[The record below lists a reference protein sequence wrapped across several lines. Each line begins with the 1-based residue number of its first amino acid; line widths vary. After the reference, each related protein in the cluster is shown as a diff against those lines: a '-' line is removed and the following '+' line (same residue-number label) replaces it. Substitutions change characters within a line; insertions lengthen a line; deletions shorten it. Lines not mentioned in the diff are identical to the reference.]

1 MTCIPPYSHSVS
13 VLYIIP
19 PDEKPTM
26 PLLLSFPGNINIAQQ
41 IGATSTVFGT
51 LLLNDDNQ
59 ERVTALAKQ
68 FGNEAS
74 EVNMAILREW
84 LRGSGVKPVTW
95 GKLVE
100 VLKKCKLDELAEKI
114 ESHFKCKL
122 HTPGTRRINFRPLWV
137 PVVFLC
143 YNLLVR

>member
-1 MTCIPPYSHSVS
+1 
-13 VLYIIP
+13 
-19 PDEKPTM
+19 M

-41 IGATSTVFGT
+41 IGTTYTVFGT
-51 LLLNDDNQ
+51 FLLNDDNQ

-84 LRGSGVKPVTW
+84 LQGSGVTPVTW

-100 VLKKCKLDELAEKI
+100 VLKKCRPDVAEKI
-114 ESHFKCKL
+114 KSHFKCISYIL
-122 HTPGTRRINFRPLWV
+122 PGHRIM
-137 PVVFLC
+137 
-143 YNLLVR
+143 

>member
-1 MTCIPPYSHSVS
+1 MTFLSFSFSLDLSRS

-19 PDEKPTM
+19 PDGKPTM
-26 PLLLSFPGNINIAQQ
+26 PLLLSFPGNMNITQQ
-41 IGATSTVFGT
+41 IGTTSTVFGT
-51 LLLNDDNQ
+51 FLLNDDNQ

-68 FGNEAS
+68 FGNDTS

-84 LRGSGVKPVTW
+84 LQGSGVKPVTW

-100 VLKKCKLDELAEKI
+100 VLKKCRLDELAEKI

-122 HTPGTRRINFRPLWV
+122 HTSRNTEENSLGHYGFMW
-137 PVVFLC
+137 FSC
-143 YNLLVR
+143 A

>member
-1 MTCIPPYSHSVS
+1 M
-13 VLYIIP
+13 LYIIP

-41 IGATSTVFGT
+41 IGTTSTVFGT

-59 ERVTALAKQ
+59 ERVTALARQ

-84 LRGSGVKPVTW
+84 LKGSGVTPVTW

-100 VLKKCKLDELAEKI
+100 VLKKCRLDLAEKI
-114 ESHFKCKL
+114 ESRFKCKL
-122 HTPGTRRINFRPLWV
+122 HTPRDTMM
-137 PVVFLC
+137 
-143 YNLLVR
+143 

>member
-1 MTCIPPYSHSVS
+1 M
-13 VLYIIP
+13 LYIIR

-26 PLLLSFPGNINIAQQ
+26 PLLLSFPGNMNIAQQ
-41 IGATSTVFGT
+41 IGTTSTVFGT
-51 LLLNDDNQ
+51 FLLNDDNQ

-68 FGNEAS
+68 FGHEAS

-84 LRGSGVKPVTW
+84 LKGSGVKPVTW

-100 VLKKCKLDELAEKI
+100 VLKKCRLDLAEKI

-122 HTPGTRRINFRPLWV
+122 HTSRDTEENSLGYYGFVW
-137 PVVFLC
+137 FSC
-143 YNLLVR
+143 A

>member
-1 MTCIPPYSHSVS
+1 
-13 VLYIIP
+13 
-19 PDEKPTM
+19 M
-26 PLLLSFPGNINIAQQ
+26 PLLLSYPGNINIAQQ
-41 IGATSTVFGT
+41 IGTTSTVFGT

-84 LRGSGVKPVTW
+84 LQGSGVKPVTW

-100 VLKKCKLDELAEKI
+100 VLKKCRPDLAEKI

-122 HTPGTRRINFRPLWV
+122 HPPRTQKVEGESFLAHYGILW
-137 PVVFLC
+137 FS
-143 YNLLVR
+143 YVR

>member
-1 MTCIPPYSHSVS
+1 M
-13 VLYIIP
+13 LYIIP

-26 PLLLSFPGNINIAQQ
+26 PLLLSFPGNMNIAQQ
-41 IGATSTVFGT
+41 IGTSYTTFGT

-59 ERVTALAKQ
+59 VRVTALAVQ
-68 FGNEAS
+68 FGNAANEI
-74 EVNMAILREW
+74 NMAILREW

-122 HTPGTRRINFRPLWV
+122 HTPRDT
-137 PVVFLC
+137 
-143 YNLLVR
+143 

>member
-1 MTCIPPYSHSVS
+1 MLH
-13 VLYIIP
+13 IIH

-26 PLLLSFPGNINIAQQ
+26 PLLLSFPGNMNIAQQ
-41 IGATSTVFGT
+41 IGASYTVFGT

-59 ERVTALAKQ
+59 ERVTALANQ
-68 FGNEAS
+68 FRNEAS

-84 LRGSGVKPVTW
+84 LKGSGVKPVTW
-95 GKLVE
+95 SKLVE

-122 HTPGTRRINFRPLWV
+122 HTPRGT
-137 PVVFLC
+137 
-143 YNLLVR
+143 